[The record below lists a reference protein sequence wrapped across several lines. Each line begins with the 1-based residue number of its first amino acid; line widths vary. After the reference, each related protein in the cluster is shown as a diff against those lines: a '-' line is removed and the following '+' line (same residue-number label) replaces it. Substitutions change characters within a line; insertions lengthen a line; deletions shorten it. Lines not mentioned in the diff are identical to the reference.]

1 MMIWRFRRLIRA
13 YGGDP
18 LRWPDD
24 RRRAAQALLERS
36 DRARV
41 LLAEARRLDAA
52 LSADKL
58 PSADERLASL
68 IVARATA
75 LPQERPQTATGGS
88 GLGWSLPRL
97 WPQAVGLAA
106 AAVLGVV
113 VGWTDLLPPGIGG
126 GDEVDLTDFFDAGGD
141 DDGAIL

>member
-18 LRWPDD
+18 LRWPEN

-36 DRARV
+36 DRART

-58 PSADERLASL
+58 PSADERLVSL

-75 LPQERPQTATGGS
+75 LPQERLQAASGGFE
-88 GLGWSLPRL
+88 LGWSLPRL

-113 VGWTDLLPPGIGG
+113 VGLTDLLPPGTGG
-126 GDEVDLTDFFDAGGD
+126 GYEVDLTDFFDAGGD